1 MSIKISGLA
10 TGIQYNIIRSYV
22 KLLTLKL
29 FQDTAERKFNIF
41 DWQNSNPNILSCQEL
56 LAFSVAFSAALLTN
70 RTMLDCFHTVVIKK
84 YKTEEKDSVQKCI
97 TSRSK
102 CLKWSQVISK
112 KSCFFSFTCIVN
124 VLTVFRYCVNKI
136 VEHKYFQQGILLAIL
151 INTLSMGIEYHNQP
165 EELTSIVE
173 TSNIIFS
180 CIFAIEMLLKLIGE
194 GPFKYISNGFNLF
207 DGIIV
212 ILR

>member
-1 MSIKISGLA
+1 MASSKII
-10 TGIQYNIIRSYV
+10 TI
-22 KLLTLKL
+22 LLLYL
-29 FQDTAERKFNIF
+29 QDSSEKKINML
-41 DWQNSNPNILSCQEL
+41 DWQNSNSNILSCQEL

-70 RTMLDCFHTVVIKK
+70 RTMLDCFHTVVVKK
-84 YKTEEKDSVQKCI
+84 YNAEEKVSVQKLVKNRFQYFKWCQHFPKRSLICSFSCI
-97 TSRSK
+97 
-102 CLKWSQVISK
+102 
-112 KSCFFSFTCIVN
+112 FN
-124 VLTVFRYCVNKI
+124 VLSVFRRCVNII
-136 VEHKYFQQGILLAIL
+136 VDHQYFQQGILLAIL

-212 ILR
+212 ILRYICIA